1 MMKTIL
7 SIVIILHGLVHIWYL
22 LLLSKVI
29 KYTPE
34 MGWTGDS
41 WLVTGASE
49 IFWIRYTGTI
59 LYSLTCLLFVCS
71 GIGLMSNSSITRN
84 LLSISAIL
92 SSILIIF
99 FFDGRF
105 DMLVQKGIVGLIIN
119 AIIIFLVYLFPDK
132 FI

>member
-1 MMKTIL
+1 MTRTIL

-34 MGWTGDS
+34 MGWTGNS
-41 WLVTGASE
+41 WLVSGASE
-49 IFWIRYTGTI
+49 IFWIRYSGII
-59 LYSLTCLLFVCS
+59 LYSLICLLFVSS

-84 LLSISAIL
+84 LLNITVIL

-105 DMLVQKGIVGLIIN
+105 DMLVQKGFVGLIIN
-119 AIIIFLVYLFPDK
+119 TIIIFLVYTFPDK
-132 FI
+132 II